1 MSEKAG
7 VISDW
12 YELVS
17 GGNLEQG
24 DIIEQCPVLRPPKD
38 MDWHVDQPDFSG
50 EILVAPT
57 DVVVASQ
64 SCDIA
69 ARQKTDI
76 WLVVLCPIWAL
87 SAAAR
92 ANPFLAS
99 SHGKEECR
107 RGNLPGYH
115 MIAGCNHQQWKREV
129 SIVSF
134 REIWSL
140 PLHFVRKLAASR
152 ELRPRMRPPY
162 REHLSQALA
171 RYFMRVGLPSEVPAF
186 TTTDDKDE
194 TKAMKA
200 LRRLDEKTRQ
210 RVIRSW
216 GPPPT

>member
-17 GGNLEQG
+17 GGTLEQG

-50 EILVAPT
+50 EILVSPT

-69 ARQKTDI
+69 ADQKADI

-92 ANPFLAS
+92 ANQFLAS

-115 MIAGCNHQQWKREV
+115 MIAGCDDQQWNREV

-140 PLHFVRKLAASR
+140 PLHFVRKLAAAR
-152 ELRPRMRPPY
+152 GLRPRLRSPY
-162 REHLSQALA
+162 KEHLSQALA
-171 RYFMRVGLPSEVPAF
+171 RYFMRVGLPSEVPPF

-200 LRRLDEKTRQ
+200 LGKLDEPTRQ
-210 RVIRSW
+210 RVIRAW
-216 GPPPT
+216 GSSPT